1 MAPKMLVLHEEPSEA
16 LALLQ
21 RYLLIK
27 SRSALMECTSTNW
40 SGRNLTDEH
49 MKGVSGVLMSN
60 TKLTML
66 DLSKN
71 RIGDAGAHAL
81 EVALAGAVGLQTLTL
96 SCNRIGDDGACA
108 IAAALRM
115 AIAIGWAPGAAGG
128 LKELMLAWNQIGDR
142 GAGALAKA
150 LPNKLRRLDLRANRV
165 GNAGVAE
172 LFRALPTGPALDE
185 LCLQDNWISCEGA
198 KAIAAALPVCV
209 WLHDLQL
216 AGNRIADVGAAALAE
231 AVRTTRSLRRLRL
244 SSNAVGEDG
253 GVALAE
259 ALRLSGDEGEGALQ
273 SLEVA
278 YNRLGDRTAA
288 AFAVALRQARLQA
301 LDLEGHRMSPDA
313 VQHLAVAL
321 LGAAIGVASGA
332 GGSSP
337 AEAEELDRACGEE
350 DEARSATAA
359 ALAAALA
366 AEDVATIQ
374 LTNAEAAVEELHK
387 RREELEEVLREAQDL
402 EWELQAAKAQEAELK
417 RIVEQDQ
424 QALDEAQKQ
433 AEKAKKWNLLSMGT
447 QKQKALQALKEQ
459 MTKQAAGVAKAA
471 AESQRVTSLGGTLE
485 KQAREA
491 ERLQRELERDTAATT
506 RRLRETREARAQAEN
521 VRRAAE
527 AAATEAAAAH
537 AEQARARPAPAP
549 TRPPWLSLRRLH
561 GMRLMS
567 HVRALGVIGEDWRNE
582 LDNGVL
588 LDELRRAR
596 ELLTGEAMPPWLRS
610 GVRRSTEARTNLS
623 GSHLPFALSMMG
635 VAEPQE
641 PRATQ
646 PRVQV
651 QLEPLILFA
660 SDGEEVIIDRR
671 RPTKPPDPPI
681 GHRWRKLGRRRPTKG
696 VELFNEALSEALR
709 TKQEFTQKEIDE
721 FRLPNLTVESFI
733 QVGDRFFRA
742 EDGATPPSPPPPPPP
757 PKPPPPPQPTPPP
770 PPPPPPPPSKPSPPP
785 PPPADAQI
793 MPDLDPEAVRRAIQ
807 AVFERWDLDRS
818 GLLSID
824 EFASGITREATSLE
838 HRDDPAVRAIAAV
851 MAREARERGERGEIR
866 ILQHASSGGS

>member
-1 MAPKMLVLHEEPSEA
+1 MPLSKAHSLQDPSDA

-27 SRSALMECTSTNW
+27 SRSALMESTSTNW

-71 RIGDAGAHAL
+71 RIGDAGAQAL
-81 EVALAGAVGLQTLTL
+81 EVALQGAVGLQTLTL

-115 AIAIGWAPGAAGG
+115 AIAIGAACG

-172 LFRALPTGPALDE
+172 LFRALPTGPALDD

-244 SSNAVGEDG
+244 SSNTVGEDG
-253 GVALAE
+253 GVALAD
-259 ALRLSGDEGEGALQ
+259 ALRLRGDESEGALQ

-288 AFAVALRQARLQA
+288 AFAVALRQARLQT
-301 LDLEGHRMSPDA
+301 LDLDGHRMSPDA

-321 LGAAIGVASGA
+321 LGAAVGVASGA
-332 GGSSP
+332 GGSSTD
-337 AEAEELDRACGEE
+337 EADELDRACGEE

-359 ALAAALA
+359 ALVAALA
-366 AEDVATIQ
+366 AEEVATVQ

-417 RIVEQDQ
+417 RIVKQDQ

-433 AEKAKKWNLLSMGT
+433 ADKAKKWNVLSMGT

-471 AESQRVTSLGGTLE
+471 AESQRVTSLGVTLE
-485 KQAREA
+485 NQSRKREK
-491 ERLQRELERDTAATT
+491 LQRELERDLAATT
-506 RRLRETREARAQAEN
+506 RRLRETREARAQAEDA
-521 VRRAAE
+521 RRAAE
-527 AAATEAAAAH
+527 VAATEAAAAH
-537 AEQARARPAPAP
+537 AEQTRARPAPAP

-671 RPTKPPDPPI
+671 RPTKSPDPLI

-696 VELFNEALSEALR
+696 IELFNEALSEALR

-721 FRLPNLTVESFI
+721 FQLPNLTVDSFI
-733 QVGDRFFRA
+733 QVGDRYFRA

-757 PKPPPPPQPTPPP
+757 PKPPPPPQPPTPPP
-770 PPPPPPPPSKPSPPP
+770 PPPPP

-793 MPDLDPEAVRRAIQ
+793 MPDLDPESVRRAIQ

-824 EFASGITREATSLE
+824 EFASGITREATSPE

-851 MAREARERGERGEIR
+851 MAREARGRER
-866 ILQHASSGGS
+866 